1 MKHEVL
7 KLKDLNNKIKS
18 EAILRSYIEVIS
30 LITSMNFLKEGKE
43 NVF

>member
-7 KLKDLNNKIKS
+7 KLKDLNKKIKS
-18 EAILRSYIEVIS
+18 D